1 MTRQSFVENKPT
13 LYLISTPIGNLKDI
27 TLRALETLKAV
38 QVIFAEDTRNTL
50 KLLSHYDISKP
61 VKSYHEHN
69 KKSAAIEVLKH
80 LENGESVGLVTDA
93 GTPGI
98 SDPGFD
104 LVLLVKDRFPV
115 VPIPGASAV
124 LAALVASGL
133 VPQPF
138 TFFGFLDRTTSKR
151 GLELKKLSG
160 LSHTLVFYERGDR
173 VKTTLADMLTVLGN
187 RTCVLAKE
195 LTKQFETFYE
205 GDIESLLKSDIH
217 EKGEFVILVS
227 GKADSANSTGDI
239 LTDVKEYV
247 LLGYTEKEAI
257 KKVANELGVHKNEVY
272 QKVVEA
278 GGLKNESDK

>member
-1 MTRQSFVENKPT
+1 MIRQSFVETKPT

-27 TLRALETLKAV
+27 TLRALETLKTV

-50 KLLSHYDISKP
+50 KLLSHYEISKP

-69 KKSAAIEVLKH
+69 KVSAGQEILKH
-80 LENGESVGLVTDA
+80 LENGDSVGLVTDA
-93 GTPGI
+93 GTPAI
-98 SDPGFD
+98 SDPGFE
-104 LVLLVKDRFPV
+104 VVQLVKDHFLV

-138 TFFGFLDRTTSKR
+138 TFFGFLDRTVSKR
-151 GLELKKLSG
+151 QLALNKLSG
-160 LSHTLVFYERGDR
+160 LPHTLVFYERGDR
-173 VKTTLADMLTVLGN
+173 VKETLGDMKLVLGN
-187 RTCVLAKE
+187 RLVVLAKE

-205 GDIESLLKSDIH
+205 GDIETLINSDIH

-227 GKADSANSTGDI
+227 GKAESATSSGDI

-257 KKVANELGVHKNEVY
+257 KKVASELGVHKNEVY
-272 QKVVEA
+272 QQVVKA
-278 GGLKNESDK
+278 GGIKK